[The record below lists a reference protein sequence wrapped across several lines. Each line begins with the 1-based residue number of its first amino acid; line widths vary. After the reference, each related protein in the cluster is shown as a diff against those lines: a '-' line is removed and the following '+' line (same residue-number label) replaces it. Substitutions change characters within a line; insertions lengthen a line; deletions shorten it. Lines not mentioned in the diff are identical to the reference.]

1 MTYEAA
7 PLFEDV
13 AEAPEGGK
21 ANWCVAADGV
31 KIRAAHWATGE
42 DRGTIFVFPGRTE
55 YIEKYGRTVYELRE
69 AGYAAL
75 VVDWRGQGL
84 AQRVCKDPA
93 VGHIRH
99 FSDYQLDVMALIAY
113 ARSQNLPKP
122 WFLLAHSMGGCIGLR
137 TIIAAAPFNAVAFS
151 APMWRIQMSQSSAI
165 MAPFAAKIST
175 LLGRHESI
183 APTQSRVTMIAK
195 RHFAGNDLTND
206 PEMFAYL
213 RRQHDAH
220 PELTLGGPSIGWYLE
235 ADREN
240 EAIDHLPS
248 PDLPAIAFL
257 GSDERIVDPE
267 RIKSRMSRWPN
278 GELVLL
284 PNGRHE
290 LLIELPHIREMV
302 LQRSLALFSA
312 NA

>member
-1 MTYEAA
+1 MIYEAA
-7 PLFEDV
+7 PLFDDV
-13 AEAPEGGK
+13 AEAPGGGQ
-21 ANWCVAADGV
+21 AAWCVAADGV
-31 KIRAAHWATGE
+31 RIRVAHWATE
-42 DRGTIFVFPGRTE
+42 NARGTVFVFPGRTE
-55 YIEKYGRTVYELRE
+55 YIEKYGRTVYELRK

-99 FSDYQLDVMALIAY
+99 FSDYQLDVVALIAY

-151 APMWRIQMSQSSAI
+151 APMWRIQMSRSSAI

-183 APTQSRVTMIAK
+183 APTQSRVTMIAR
-195 RHFAGNDLTND
+195 RHFAGNDLTSD

-213 RRQHDAH
+213 RRQHEAH

-235 ADREN
+235 AAREN

-248 PDLPAIAFL
+248 PDLPAITFL

-267 RIKSRMSRWPN
+267 SIKSRMSRWLN
-278 GELVLL
+278 GELVHI

-290 LLIELPHIREMV
+290 LLIEVPHIREMV
-302 LQRSLALFSA
+302 LQRSLALFAA
-312 NA
+312 NS

>member
-7 PLFEDV
+7 PLFDDV
-13 AEAPEGGK
+13 AEAPQGGQ
-21 ANWCVAADGV
+21 AAWCVAADGV
-31 KIRAAHWATGE
+31 RIRAAHWSTENA
-42 DRGTIFVFPGRTE
+42 RGTVFVFPGRTE
-55 YIEKYGRTVYELRE
+55 YIEKYGRTVYDLHK

-84 AQRVCKDPA
+84 AHRVGDDPA
-93 VGHIRH
+93 IGHVRH
-99 FSDYQLDVMALIAY
+99 FSDYQLDVVALIAY
-113 ARSQNLPKP
+113 ARSQKLPKP

-137 TIIAAAPFNAVAFS
+137 AIVAATPFKAVAFS
-151 APMWRIQMSQSSAI
+151 APMWGIQMSRSSAI
-165 MAPFAAKIST
+165 MAPIAAKIST

-183 APTQSRVTMIAK
+183 APTQSRVTFVA
-195 RHFAGNDLTND
+195 RQHFLGNDLTSD

-213 RRQHDAH
+213 RRQYQAH
-220 PELTLGGPSIGWYLE
+220 PELTLGGPSIGWFLE

-240 EAIDHLPS
+240 QAMDLMPS
-248 PDLPAIAFL
+248 PTIPAITFL
-257 GSDERIVDPE
+257 GSDERIVDPA

-278 GELVLL
+278 GELVQI

-302 LQRSLALFSA
+302 MRRSLALFSA